1 MTLDGLAATCPCI
14 FFPLLFI
21 SCPQAGQL
29 KLNYSRQNVCD
40 VVEAAAMLC
49 YDMAVSKGLA
59 LSWFVDPSLPP
70 ALMLDATRLQQILL
84 NRQSLSHS
92 VAQRTVNN
100 QPGKCSHVSLSIV
113 HVFAF
118 SLRVHFVFTSF

>member
-1 MTLDGLAATCPCI
+1 MFGSSLSP
-14 FFPLLFI
+14 FVSFPLF
-21 SCPQAGQL
+21 SFFSSHFQAGQL

-70 ALMLDATRLQQILL
+70 SLMLDATRLQQVLL
-84 NRQSLSHS
+84 NCLLNN
-92 VAQRTVNN
+92 RTAETEL
-100 QPGKCSHVSLSIV
+100 GKWRHV
-113 HVFAF
+113 
-118 SLRVHFVFTSF
+118 